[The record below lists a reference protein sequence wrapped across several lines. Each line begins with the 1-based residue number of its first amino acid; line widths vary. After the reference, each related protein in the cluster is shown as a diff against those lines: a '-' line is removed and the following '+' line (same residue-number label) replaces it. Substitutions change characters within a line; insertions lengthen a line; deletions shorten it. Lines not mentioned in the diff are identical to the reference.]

1 MRGSRVKVLLVPS
14 FSYAAMH
21 LFKARLLFTEALLSP
36 DGIQS
41 PSFSQ
46 TGLKPAPFLLED
58 SEWEVGYNI
67 RPPIARSCSEFLI

>member
-46 TGLKPAPFLLED
+46 TGLKPAPPSSSRIPNGKSGITFALLLQD
-58 SEWEVGYNI
+58 HAANS
-67 RPPIARSCSEFLI
+67 